1 MLPTSAVQYWRLPVD
16 SNLLEIYASIPHRP
30 PFLWIDVVISCDTE
44 TIVTEKF
51 ISPDLDFFKGHY
63 PGYPLVPGVLLCEAV
78 FQTGALFMARSLQN
92 SQQASAAAGK
102 TPVLTRIRGAKFK
115 REVKPG
121 DTIRM
126 HVSLE
131 ENLGKAWFFKGK
143 VLVEDKT
150 AVKVD
155 FGCTITDTEI
165 PPSVP

>member
-1 MLPTSAVQYWRLPVD
+1 MGFNPD
-16 SNLLEIYASIPHRP
+16 IYEAIPHRP
-30 PFLWIDVVISCDTE
+30 PFLWVDSIISFDAK
-44 TIVTEKF
+44 TIVAEKF
-51 ISPDLDFFKGHY
+51 IAPDLDFFKGHY
-63 PGYPLVPGVLLCEAV
+63 PGYPIMPGVLLCEAV
-78 FQTGALFMARSLQN
+78 FQTGALFMAKSLQN
-92 SQQASAAAGK
+92 SQQSSEADRK

-131 ENLGKAWFFKGK
+131 ENLGNAWFFKGK

-155 FGCTITDTEI
+155 FGCTVTDTEI
-165 PPSVP
+165 PGNVVT

>member
-1 MLPTSAVQYWRLPVD
+1 MQ
-16 SNLLEIYASIPHRP
+16 EIYSAIPHRP
-30 PFLWIDVVISCDTE
+30 PFLWIDAVISCDAE

-78 FQTGALFMARSLQN
+78 FQTGALFMAKNPQYSLQP
-92 SQQASAAAGK
+92 SAAARK

-115 REVKPG
+115 KEVKPG

-126 HVSLE
+126 HVSLNE
-131 ENLGKAWFFKGK
+131 ILGNAWFFKGK
-143 VLVEDKT
+143 VLVEEKT

-155 FGCTITDTEI
+155 FGCTITETEI
-165 PPSVP
+165 PGNAT